1 MREIKF
7 RAWDT
12 SRKKMWSAEQMG
24 ADELTL
30 NPDGRGFVNV
40 SSASQ
45 RLSQYMSHM
54 IPLQFTGL
62 KDRNGREIYEGD
74 IVRTT
79 SIMDEVIFGD
89 VVWDE
94 DGFQYAVDIGCELM
108 EFHNIIHT
116 EKTVEVIGNIYENPE
131 LLHDTQS

>member
-62 KDRNGREIYEGD
+62 KDRNGRDIYEGD
-74 IVRTT
+74 IVRAWVDFGPAGEVQSVYPV
-79 SIMDEVIFGD
+79 SIGPFGCNLQE
-89 VVWDE
+89 WTYE
-94 DGFQYAVDIGCELM
+94 GEG
-108 EFHNIIHT
+108 HRP
-116 EKTVEVIGNIYENPE
+116 EVIGNIYENPE
-131 LLHDTQS
+131 LLHDTQD